1 MAVSIQSAQS
11 IFSNTEIASAVP
23 ATTEAFYKLSVE
35 DQLALLWYAYTEMG
49 ISITAAAPG
58 VASMA
63 LVEGVLNEIKQM
75 SPADQS
81 KTMFDLASNADTTIG
96 RIYTSLRVNTKLGFW
111 YELGQMMKQGLVA
124 PIPTGYQMS
133 PEATAVLET
142 IKKLDPGQQITV
154 LRNTVVHMG
163 YDPDFSQEYGKRAA
177 PRSTP
182 TAVAERV
189 KTEIKGITEQTVL
202 SYIDYMN
209 AFDFTPAVGLFAEE
223 GALQPPFQKPI
234 VGREAILNYMR
245 EECIGLKMMPQE
257 GVSEPAEDGYRQVK
271 VTGKVETP
279 WFGSNVGMNIA
290 WRFLLDPQ
298 GQIFFVAIDLLA
310 SPKELLNLIRK

>member
-11 IFSNTEIASAVP
+11 IFSNTEVASIVP

-49 ISITAAAPG
+49 VSITAAAPG

-75 SPADQS
+75 SPEAQS

-111 YELGQMMKQGLVA
+111 YELGQLMKQGLVA
-124 PIPTGYQMS
+124 PIPAGYQMS

-154 LRNTVVHMG
+154 LRNTVVNMG
-163 YDPDFSQEYGKRAA
+163 YDPAFNQEYAKRSA

-182 TAVAERV
+182 TAVEQRV
-189 KTEIKGITEQTVL
+189 KTQ
-202 SYIDYMN
+202 
-209 AFDFTPAVGLFAEE
+209 
-223 GALQPPFQKPI
+223 
-234 VGREAILNYMR
+234 
-245 EECIGLKMMPQE
+245 
-257 GVSEPAEDGYRQVK
+257 
-271 VTGKVETP
+271 
-279 WFGSNVGMNIA
+279 
-290 WRFLLDPQ
+290 
-298 GQIFFVAIDLLA
+298 
-310 SPKELLNLIRK
+310 